1 MRPLA
6 ITGTPLMILA
16 LLFVSG
22 GDEPGQAKTYVGPV
36 AAPHTARIAFV
47 IQEGEFMAYV
57 CSRENDFAGETCASW
72 LKGTIDKDG
81 VFNIKNSGITLS
93 GKVAGEVVTGTVT
106 GVQRNDLFFRADL
119 SKEGNA
125 GLYREQHRVTGHE
138 IVAGWIRD
146 EQGEVVGSVNEA
158 GANSTKEKA
167 FGVTQSSE
175 GPPFFLHIPPQPA
188 EDVRV
193 GKLDKLDNL
202 DRVSAKKNNGGKK
215 KLRSER

>member
-106 GVQRNDLFFRADL
+106 GVQHNDLFFRADL

-125 GLYREQHRVTGHE
+125 GLYREQHHVTGHE

-193 GKLDKLDNL
+193 GKLDNL

>member
-1 MRPLA
+1 M
-6 ITGTPLMILA
+6 
-16 LLFVSG
+16 
-22 GDEPGQAKTYVGPV
+22 
-36 AAPHTARIAFV
+36 H
-47 IQEGEFMAYV
+47 
-57 CSRENDFAGETCASW
+57 SW
-72 LKGTIDKDG
+72 LKGTIDKGG

-106 GVQRNDLFFRADL
+106 GVERNDLSFRADL

-125 GLYREQHRVTGHE
+125 GLYREQHHVTGHE

-146 EQGEVVGSVNEA
+146 EQGEVVGSVNEV
-158 GANSTKEKA
+158 GANSMKEKA

-193 GKLDKLDNL
+193 GKLDNL
-202 DRVSAKKNNGGKK
+202 DRVARKNNGGKK
-215 KLRSER
+215 VTSEVNGDPGKWFRFPQAEELDPELACRS

>member
-1 MRPLA
+1 
-6 ITGTPLMILA
+6 MILA

-47 IQEGEFMAYV
+47 IQEGEFMGYV
-57 CSRENDFAGETCASW
+57 CSRENDFAGETCATW
-72 LKGTIDKDG
+72 LMGTIDKDG
-81 VFNIKNSGITLS
+81 VFKIKNSGITLS
-93 GKVAGEVVTGTVT
+93 AKVAGEVVTGTVT
-106 GVQRNDLFFRADL
+106 GVQGNALFFRADL

-125 GLYREQHRVTGHE
+125 GLYREQQRVTGHE

-146 EQGEVVGSVNEA
+146 EQGEVVGSVNEV
-158 GANSTKEKA
+158 GANSTKEEA

-193 GKLDKLDNL
+193 GKLDKLD
-202 DRVSAKKNNGGKK
+202 DPYRWAGGRNGGKK
-215 KLRSER
+215 KLPR